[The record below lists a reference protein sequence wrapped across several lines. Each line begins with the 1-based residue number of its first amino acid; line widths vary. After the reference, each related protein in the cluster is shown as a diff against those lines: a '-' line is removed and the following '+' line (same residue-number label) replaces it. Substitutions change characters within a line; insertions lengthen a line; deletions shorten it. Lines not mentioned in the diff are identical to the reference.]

1 MRAMPTT
8 RQLDHDPKRDDVIPL
23 NDVPAFGV
31 QIRFAK
37 RVLQE
42 MLMQFRHRRRSG
54 ASSDRS

>member
-1 MRAMPTT
+1 MSTT
-8 RQLDHDPKRDDVIPL
+8 RQSNRDPKQDVIPL

-42 MLMQFRHRRRSG
+42 MLAQFRHRRRAG
-54 ASSDRS
+54 ASSDRL

>member
-1 MRAMPTT
+1 MPAPSTSP
-8 RQLDHDPKRDDVIPL
+8 DAKREDVIPL

-42 MLMQFRHRRRSG
+42 MLAQLRHRRRSG
-54 ASSDRS
+54 EPSDRS

>member
-1 MRAMPTT
+1 MPTPST
-8 RQLDHDPKRDDVIPL
+8 SPDAKREDVIPL

-42 MLMQFRHRRRSG
+42 MWAQFRHRRRAG
-54 ASSDRS
+54 ASPDRS

>member
-1 MRAMPTT
+1 MSARP
-8 RQLDHDPKRDDVIPL
+8 QLSHDAKRDDDVIPL

-42 MLMQFRHRRRSG
+42 MLAQFRHRRRSD
-54 ASSDRS
+54 ASPDRS

>member
-1 MRAMPTT
+1 MSTT
-8 RQLDHDPKRDDVIPL
+8 RQSNRDGKQDVIPL

-42 MLMQFRHRRRSG
+42 MLAQFRHRRRSG
-54 ASSDRS
+54 ESPGRS